1 VRSAAAGL
9 RDGLVQLVGL
19 ARIERT
25 QPRQDRACVVETPHG
40 DVSVPEVLE
49 RLRVVRPQSQ
59 RLAIRLHR
67 LVEATL
73 LAKREAEPIPRLGQR
88 GIERDGL
95 AVLLLGGRPVAP
107 FGQRASFVESHGRA
121 RAGALGLSQRRIV
134 DARGRRR
141 HREPDE
147 SQHQP
152 THRRDGSIW
161 RVNLARLGEESVE
174 RFGEYAALQFEG
186 RELTNVDQ
194 QRTGAR
200 VANALARMG
209 VRPGD
214 RVVVLM
220 PNCPEVLAAYTG
232 ILKAGAVIVPIV
244 FLLSADEVR
253 HILGD
258 SGAKVVIT
266 APELASKV
274 DGWPGPVIT
283 VGADAGARTWDDWIA
298 HESDAFAT
306 IDRADGDLVVILYTS
321 GTTGKPKGVALSHAN
336 LASNARAAASIYEL
350 DRTRWNLGVLPL
362 SHSYGLVTMNAGNV
376 LGTRTVLLRWFNPE
390 AVLDAIAR
398 FRVQSMAGVPTMYVY
413 LLNHA
418 GADRF
423 DTSSMRSWGSGAAP
437 LPVEIIEPFEKKF
450 GGRLVEG
457 YGLTEASPV
466 VTSTRLSSP
475 RKPGSVGQPLP
486 GVQVVILDEHDRA
499 LPIGETGEIG
509 VRGPNVMLGYYG
521 LPDETERTLRN
532 GWLHT
537 GDVGRLD
544 ADGFL
549 YIVERKKDLIIRGGF
564 NVYPREVEEV
574 LYAHPAVAEAAVVG
588 MRDALM
594 GEEVCAFVTLRPGAS
609 ADADAIIG
617 FCQSRLAKYKC
628 PREVRFLPALPKNP
642 VGKILRKELRALV

>member
-1 VRSAAAGL
+1 
-9 RDGLVQLVGL
+9 
-19 ARIERT
+19 
-25 QPRQDRACVVETPHG
+25 
-40 DVSVPEVLE
+40 
-49 RLRVVRPQSQ
+49 
-59 RLAIRLHR
+59 
-67 LVEATL
+67 
-73 LAKREAEPIPRLGQR
+73 
-88 GIERDGL
+88 
-95 AVLLLGGRPVAP
+95 
-107 FGQRASFVESHGRA
+107 
-121 RAGALGLSQRRIV
+121 
-134 DARGRRR
+134 
-141 HREPDE
+141 
-147 SQHQP
+147 
-152 THRRDGSIW
+152 
-161 RVNLARLGEESVE
+161 VNLARLGEDSVE
-174 RFGEYAALQFEG
+174 RFGEYTALHFEG

-194 QRTGAR
+194 QRTAAR
-200 VANALARMG
+200 VANALVRLG
-209 VRPGD
+209 VQPGD

-244 FLLSADEVR
+244 FLLSPDEVR
-253 HILGD
+253 HILAD
-258 SGAKVVIT
+258 SAAKVVIT

-274 DGWPGPVIT
+274 EGWRGPVIA
-283 VGADAGARTWDDWIA
+283 VGGEGGAARAWNDWIA
-298 HESDAFAT
+298 REPDAFAT
-306 IDRADGDLVVILYTS
+306 IERADGELAVILYTS

-350 DRTRWNLGVLPL
+350 DRERWNLGVLPL
-362 SHSYGLVTMNAGNV
+362 SHSYGLVTLNAGNI
-376 LGTRTVLLRWFNPE
+376 LGTKSVLLRWFNPD
-390 AVLDAIAR
+390 AVLDAITR
-398 FRVQSMAGVPTMYVY
+398 FRVQAMAGVPTMYVY

-437 LPVEIIEPFEKKF
+437 LPLEIVEPFEKKF

-466 VTSTRLSSP
+466 VTSTRLSAP

-486 GVQVVILDEHDRA
+486 GVEVSILDDDDRA
-499 LPIGETGEIG
+499 LPVGDTGEIG

-521 LPDETERTLRN
+521 LPDETARTLRN

-588 MRDALM
+588 MRDPLM
-594 GEEVCAFVTLRPGAS
+594 GEEVCAFVALKAGAT
-609 ADADAIIG
+609 ADAEALID
-617 FCQSRLAKYKC
+617 FCRSRLAKYKC
-628 PREVRFLPALPKNP
+628 PREMRFLPSLPKNP